1 MFCLE
6 IKYFPYSDIKTLP
19 KNAFRGVSTLKEI
32 QVSNGAVATL
42 DKNVFGGQRNLK
54 FLRLHNNNIT
64 AINRGTFDFGQSLE
78 LLGRNKNYLLCFIFN
93 WIVNLVRQLNIT
105 EYKSQVFQLMFRRN
119 IKLMNS
125 EISDRIIEFLP
136 LRPRP

>member
-1 MFCLE
+1 MIFCLE
-6 IKYFPYSDIKTLP
+6 IKYFLYSDIKTLP
-19 KNAFRGVSTLKEI
+19 KDAFRGVSTLKEI
-32 QVSNGAVATL
+32 QVSNGAVQTL

-78 LLGRNKNYLLCFIFN
+78 LLGRNQNYLLCFIFN
-93 WIVNLVRQLNIT
+93 LSINLAGQLNIR
-105 EYKSQVFQLMFRRN
+105 EYNSQVFQLMLRRN

-125 EISDRIIEFLP
+125 EII
-136 LRPRP
+136 